1 MGGLIC
7 GFGRETTCRAGCGFA
22 LARNAGDV
30 SDGPGDG
37 LLLGRESKG
46 DTLRLRPCFPPL
58 AKKARKDPPFENAKK
73 TPKGVV
79 FSIEML

>member
-46 DTLRLRPCFPPL
+46 DALLFRPFFPVGCGL
-58 AKKARKDPPFENAKK
+58 TKYLFIISDNLK
-73 TPKGVV
+73 TK
-79 FSIEML
+79 IAE